1 MMYLEKTK
9 RTPIKNGSKR
19 MVIATMIAAIMILS
33 IGTVSYSPSQMKLA
47 VAQEEQVQSTDTLP
61 QPNNNSTI
69 LSVEASNALFEPAV
83 GLTNVFGPE
92 GLFPF
97 TDVFTC
103 ANALT
108 CGVPAGEQEG
118 DNQGEEAAFT
128 GTFEEGNSNN
138 LTSFEATYTS
148 PVTYGPHQI
157 EGHTYQM
164 TLTDTMWN
172 SPDSALPTTIPEFSA
187 MVNNVGFDQIQ
198 HGSSHIDRSDV
209 PQLSNLAFLYGHAS
223 ITDITDGN
231 DTVVAEDIFTHV
243 MVGHV
248 MDEKAFYRDL
258 RDKATTPNFVFV
270 FGVNIPNGVELP
282 GIGQLSAEQA
292 QSFTPVSADPSLEN
306 PPQFDYPVSIPNPI
320 NGTIEEPQPQSTTW
334 PVANPEQP
342 LYFSFLLYQDAE
354 INYNVAEEGDGE
366 GEESV
371 QSAEEQEED
380 EEEG

>member
-1 MMYLEKTK
+1 MTSLEQRRRTTFRNHSRKT
-9 RTPIKNGSKR
+9 
-19 MVIATMIAAIMILS
+19 IAVTTTIAAILILS
-33 IGTVSYSPSQMKLA
+33 IGTISYSPNQMQLA
-47 VAQEEQVQSTDTLP
+47 VAQEEGQSTGTLP
-61 QPNNNSTI
+61 QPNNNSTT
-69 LSVEASNALFEPAV
+69 LNVEASNALFEPAV

-108 CGVPAGEQEG
+108 CGVPAVEQED
-118 DNQGEEAAFT
+118 DNQGEDATFT
-128 GTFEEGNSNN
+128 GTFEEGNRNN

-198 HGSSHIDRSDV
+198 HGASHVDRSDV

-248 MDEKAFYRDL
+248 MDEKTFYRDM
-258 RDKATTPNFVFV
+258 RDEAATPNLVFV

-282 GIGQLSAEQA
+282 GVGQLTSEQA
-292 QSFTPVSADPSLEN
+292 QSFTPVSTDPSLKS
-306 PPQFDYPVSIPNPI
+306 PPQFEYPVSIPNPR
-320 NGTIEEPQPQSTTW
+320 NGTIDEPKSQSTTW

-342 LYFSFLLYQDAE
+342 LYFSFLLYQDTQ
-354 INYNVAEEGDGE
+354 ISYDGVEGVE
-366 GEESV
+366 GGG
-371 QSAEEQEED
+371 ANDED
-380 EEEG
+380 EEEE

>member
-1 MMYLEKTK
+1 M
-9 RTPIKNGSKR
+9 
-19 MVIATMIAAIMILS
+19 
-33 IGTVSYSPSQMKLA
+33 
-47 VAQEEQVQSTDTLP
+47 
-61 QPNNNSTI
+61 
-69 LSVEASNALFEPAV
+69 
-83 GLTNVFGPE
+83 FGPE

-108 CGVPAGEQEG
+108 CGVPAEEQEG
-118 DNQGEEAAFT
+118 DNQGEEATFT
-128 GTFEEGNSNN
+128 GIFEEGNRNN

-172 SPDSALPTTIPEFSA
+172 SPDSTLPTTIPGFSQI
-187 MVNNVGFDQIQ
+187 VNNVGFDQIQ
-198 HGSSHIDRSDV
+198 HGSSHVDRSDV

-248 MDEKAFYRDL
+248 MDDNAFYRDL
-258 RDKATTPNFVFV
+258 RDEAATPNFVFV

-282 GIGQLSAEQA
+282 GVGQLTAEQA
-292 QSFTPVSADPSLEN
+292 QSFTPVSTDPSLES
-306 PPQFDYPVSIPNPI
+306 PPQFEYPVSIPNPI

-342 LYFSFLLYQDAE
+342 LYFSFLLYQDTE
-354 INYNVAEEGDGE
+354 ISYGE
-366 GEESV
+366 GEGEG
-371 QSAEEQEED
+371 EGEGGGED
-380 EEEG
+380 N

>member
-1 MMYLEKTK
+1 
-9 RTPIKNGSKR
+9 
-19 MVIATMIAAIMILS
+19 MILS
-33 IGTVSYSPSQMKLA
+33 IGTISNSPNQTKLA
-47 VAQEEQVQSTDTLP
+47 IAQEEGQSTSTLP
-61 QPNNNSTI
+61 QPNNNGTV
-69 LSVEASNALFEPAV
+69 LNVEASNTLFEPAV

-103 ANALT
+103 ADALT
-108 CGVPAGEQEG
+108 CGVPMGEQEVE
-118 DNQGEEAAFT
+118 NQGEDGTFT
-128 GTFEEGNSNN
+128 GTFEEGNRNN

-198 HGSSHIDRSDV
+198 HGASHVDRADV

-248 MDEKAFYRDL
+248 MDEKTFYRDM
-258 RDKATTPNFVFV
+258 RDEAATPNFVFV
-270 FGVNIPNGVELP
+270 FGVNIPNGVNLP
-282 GIGQLSAEQA
+282 GVGQLSAEQA
-292 QSFTPVSADPSLEN
+292 QSFTPMSTDPSLEN
-306 PPQFDYPVSIPNPI
+306 PPQFDYPLSVPNPR
-320 NGTIEEPQPQSTTW
+320 NGTITEPQPQSTTW

-342 LYFSFLLYQDAE
+342 LYFSFLLYQDAD
-354 INYNVAEEGDGE
+354 ISYAGVEGGE
-366 GEESV
+366 
-371 QSAEEQEED
+371 EED
-380 EEEG
+380 EVEEEEE